1 MRQQFYKYYDFFLL
15 LLTNVGLVERSKATN
30 ENLAQICNR
39 GSNSIPDKKR
49 RVRSDRE
56 VESGTLFFIS
66 KVCCCSLATHID
78 EPVVVDRSQNGQGS
92 LAQ

>member
-15 LLTNVGLVERSKATN
+15 LLTIVGLVERSKATN
-30 ENLAQICNR
+30 ENLAQIC
-39 GSNSIPDKKR
+39 
-49 RVRSDRE
+49 RE

>member
-15 LLTNVGLVERSKATN
+15 LLTIVGLVERSKATN

-39 GSNSIPDKKR
+39 GSDSIPDKNR

-66 KVCCCSLATHID
+66 KKCVAAHWLHI
-78 EPVVVDRSQNGQGS
+78 
-92 LAQ
+92 